1 MQLLRALQ
9 EVLSGVLQQPPSFTT
24 GDSITPGCQARPL
37 SSQSAVFQK
46 GRLGYLT
53 VEVHVEAALRKLDS
67 TAAAIQARGHL
78 KGAGD
83 DILHRV
89 KTGDNQL
96 PWRVSIRIIT
106 KPWPTQASDDNTARK
121 KPQSAHL

>member
-1 MQLLRALQ
+1 
-9 EVLSGVLQQPPSFTT
+9 
-24 GDSITPGCQARPL
+24 L

-53 VEVHVEAALRKLDS
+53 VEVYVEAALRKLDS
-67 TAAAIQARGHL
+67 TAAAIQVRDHL

-106 KPWPTQASDDNTARK
+106 KPWPRPQMIILPVRSRK
-121 KPQSAHL
+121 APTCNGRRLVKHKRAWLPDIR